1 MSARVL
7 VVDDIPVNVK
17 LLEAKLLVEYYD
29 VLTASD
35 GPSAIEIAGQQ
46 SPDIILLDVMM
57 PGMDGYETCKRLK
70 SDPETAHI
78 PVVMVTALN
87 EVRDRVRGLE
97 AGADDFLTKPVNDVA
112 LFARIR
118 SLVRLKRA
126 SDEWRSRE
134 ATAME
139 FGVAQ
144 DAAGGVDDDAPGRV
158 LLVEEGGWDSSI
170 VQRVLGEQGHRID
183 VVKSGDE
190 ALALAI
196 PGDYDLVMANDS
208 EGGDVLRLCSQLRS
222 QKETR
227 HGPILLIV
235 EDGAEDRLAKAM
247 ELGVN
252 DYLVRPVDRDELV
265 ARTRTQVRRK
275 CYEDRLRANYIHS
288 VNAAVT
294 DALTGM
300 YNRRYLE
307 SHFERVIARISG
319 GEKPVSLMVLD
330 IDHFKVVNDTHGHDA
345 GDEVLQ
351 GVAKRIL
358 SNLRGFD
365 TAVRYGGEEFVVLL
379 PDAPA
384 SAAIAAAE
392 RLCNSISAKPMPVS
406 TLPGGLPLTVSIGL
420 ATAIAGQESLEHLVK
435 RADIALYEAKNAGR
449 NRVVLA
455 TEGAPVE
462 DEAAE
467 VGERLHASG

>member
-29 VLTASD
+29 VLTAND
-35 GPSAIEIAGQQ
+35 GPSAIEAAKAH

-70 SDPETAHI
+70 SNPDTTHI

-139 FGVAQ
+139 FGVSQ
-144 DAAGGVDDDAPGRV
+144 DGGGVDENAPGNV
-158 LLVEEGGWDSSI
+158 LLVEEGGWDASA
-170 VQRVLGEQGHRID
+170 VCRVLKEQGHTVD
-183 VVKSGDE
+183 VAGNGEEAMAKAISGDF
-190 ALALAI
+190 
-196 PGDYDLVMANDS
+196 DLVMANDTDA
-208 EGGDVLRLCSQLRS
+208 GDVLRLCSQLRS

-227 HGPILLIV
+227 HGPILLIID
-235 EDGAEDRLAKAM
+235 DGSEQRLAKAM
-247 ELGVN
+247 EISVN
-252 DYLVRPVDRDELV
+252 DYLVRPVDRDELI

-275 CYEDRLRANYIHS
+275 RYEDRLRANYVHS

-294 DALTGM
+294 DSLTGM

-307 SHFERVIARISG
+307 SHFERVVSRIAP
-319 GEKPVSLMVLD
+319 GEKPISLMVLD
-330 IDHFKVVNDTHGHDA
+330 IDHFKSVNDTYGHDV

-351 GVAKRIL
+351 AIAKRIL
-358 SNLRGFD
+358 RNLRGFD
-365 TAVRYGGEEFVVLL
+365 TAVRFGGEEFVVLL
-379 PDAPA
+379 PDAPQ
-384 SAAIAAAE
+384 SAATAAAE
-392 RLCNSISAKPMPVS
+392 RLCHSINATPVPV
-406 TLPGGLPLTVSIGL
+406 TGKDDGLPVTISIGV
-420 ATAIAGQESLEHLVK
+420 ATTMAGAESLDQMVK
-435 RADIALYEAKNAGR
+435 RADVALYEAKNTGR
-449 NRVVLA
+449 NRVVVAKDGDAAAVAEKISA
-455 TEGAPVE
+455 TG
-462 DEAAE
+462 
-467 VGERLHASG
+467 